1 MYHNAQRE
9 IRQIN
14 NTESR
19 RIIYLGMLL
28 TLISALTSG
37 LVRPRRIGILG
48 QLGPDDEGTKKGGNL
63 FLGRYGAIFQ
73 KN

>member
-1 MYHNAQRE
+1 
-9 IRQIN
+9 
-14 NTESR
+14 
-19 RIIYLGMLL
+19 MLL